1 MRTYSIL
8 NIRKKNILMKT
19 KRNWLMVLLLIAAL
33 AACKSDYLDKN
44 PLSGPSDD
52 SFFTNQDELILAVN
66 GIYRYANYTPLDNM
80 PLNLLTDNAS
90 DIGWDRNNSALQSIG
105 KGNHDS
111 TNGFALSIWTEAYK
125 VIAKCNFIL
134 DNIDKVKD
142 KTAPAIF
149 NRSRAEARFVRAY
162 TYHYLVDNFGDVPL
176 ITKVLTLEEMKVPKN
191 PKNEVVD
198 FILKELSEAAP
209 DLEITYT
216 GANVGRATRGAA
228 LAIKART
235 ALYNQRWSVAAEAA
249 KAVMDLGVYSL
260 HNNFG
265 TLFSYAGQNSN
276 EIIWAFQYLKAS
288 RTKTHSTPN
297 NLVSRNGLGFTNK
310 VPSQSLVDVYL
321 CTDGLNIDESP
332 LFNPSTPYQNRDPR
346 LTFTIAVPG
355 SIYYNYQFE
364 THRDSVKCWNYNTT
378 PATRVDNQDA
388 LNAFATFTG
397 YCWKKYVDLEDRLD
411 RTNSELNIIQIR
423 YAEILLIYAEAKN
436 ELQQLDQ
443 SAYDAIN
450 KVRTRPSVNMPPIT
464 LGKTEAEFRSLV
476 RKERLYE
483 LAMEGF
489 RLSDLRRWRIAEK
502 AMNGNFYGRVQRG
515 LVAAAPQIDEN
526 GLTDYTLVPNR
537 ADMRVVE
544 VRTFNK
550 DRDYLWP
557 IPNIETVTNPL
568 LKPNPNY

>member
-8 NIRKKNILMKT
+8 NIRKNNILMNT
-19 KRNWLMVLLLIAAL
+19 KKNLLMVLVLFATL
-33 AACKSDYLDKN
+33 AACKSDYLDKY

-66 GIYRYANYTPLDNM
+66 GLYRYANYTPLDNM
-80 PLNLLTDNAS
+80 PLNLLTDNGS
-90 DIGWDRNNSALQSIG
+90 DIGWDRNNSPLQSIG

-111 TNGFALSIWTEAYK
+111 NNGLAVSVWTEAYK

-134 DNIDKVKD
+134 DNIEKVRS
-142 KTAPAIF
+142 KTTPAIF

-176 ITKVLTLEEMKVPKN
+176 ITKVLTLEDMKVPKN
-191 PKNEVVD
+191 PKNEVVE
-198 FILKELSEAAP
+198 FILKELTEAAP
-209 DLEITYT
+209 DLDVTYT
-216 GANVGRATRGAA
+216 GANVGRASRGAA

-235 ALYNQRWSVAAEAA
+235 ALYNQRWQEAADAA
-249 KAVMDLGVYSL
+249 KAVMDLNVYSL
-260 HNNFG
+260 HSNFG
-265 TLFSYAGQNSN
+265 TLFSYAGQNSS

-332 LFNPSTPYQNRDPR
+332 LFDPATPYKNRDPR

-411 RTNSELNIIQIR
+411 RTNSELNVIQIR
-423 YAEILLIYAEAKN
+423 YAEVLLIYAEAKN

-450 KVRTRPSVNMPPIT
+450 RVRTRPSVNMPAIT
-464 LGKTEAEFRSLV
+464 LGKSQAEFRSLV

-502 AMNGNFYGRVQRG
+502 AMTGNFYGRVQRG

-526 GLTDYTLVPNR
+526 GLTDYTNVPNR
-537 ADMRVVE
+537 ADMRVIE

-557 IPNIETVTNPL
+557 IPNIETVTNPS
-568 LKPNPNY
+568 LKQNPNY

>member
-1 MRTYSIL
+1 MRTYL
-8 NIRKKNILMKT
+8 LFNISKNNIQMKT
-19 KRNWLMVLLLIAAL
+19 RFQLMIVCLIFALLS
-33 AACKSDYLDKN
+33 ACKSDYLDKY

-52 SFFTNQDELILAVN
+52 SFFTNQDELVLAVN
-66 GIYRYANYTPLDNM
+66 GLYRYASYAPLDNM
-80 PLNLLTDNAS
+80 PLNLLTDNGS
-90 DIGWDRNNSALQSIG
+90 DIGWDRNNSPLQSIG

-111 TNGFALSIWTEAYK
+111 NNGLALSVWTEGYK
-125 VIAKCNFIL
+125 VVAKCNFIL
-134 DNIDKVKD
+134 DNIYKVKD
-142 KTAPAIF
+142 KTSPAIF

-162 TYHYLVDNFGDVPL
+162 TYHYLIDNFGDVPL
-176 ITKVLTLEEMKVPKN
+176 VTKMLKLEEMQVPKN
-191 PKNEVVD
+191 PKAEVVD
-198 FILKELSEAAP
+198 FILTELTEAAP
-209 DLEITYT
+209 DLPITYT
-216 GANVGRATRGAA
+216 GADVGRATRGAA

-235 ALYNQRWSVAAEAA
+235 ALYNQRWQVAAEAA
-249 KAVMDLGVYSL
+249 QAVMDLKVYSL

-265 TLFSYAGQNSN
+265 TLFSYAGQNSP

-288 RTKTHSTPN
+288 RTKTHSTAN

-321 CTDGLNIDESP
+321 CSDGLNIDESP
-332 LFNPSTPYQNRDPR
+332 LFDPATPYKNRDPR

-355 SIYYNYQFE
+355 SIYFNYQFE
-364 THRDSVKCWNYNTT
+364 THRDSLKCWNYNTT

-411 RTNSELNIIQIR
+411 RTNSELNVIQIR

-436 ELQQLDQ
+436 ELKQLDQ

-450 KVRTRPSVNMPPIT
+450 KVRTRPSVDMPPIT
-464 LGKTEAEFRSLV
+464 FGKTEPEFRSLV

-502 AMNGNFYGRVQRG
+502 AMTGNFYGRVQRG
-515 LVAAAPQIDEN
+515 LVAGAPDIDEN
-526 GLTDYTLVPNR
+526 GLTDYTMVPNR
-537 ADMRVVE
+537 ADLRIIE

-550 DRDYLWP
+550 ERDYVWP
-557 IPNIETVTNPL
+557 IPNIETVTNPK